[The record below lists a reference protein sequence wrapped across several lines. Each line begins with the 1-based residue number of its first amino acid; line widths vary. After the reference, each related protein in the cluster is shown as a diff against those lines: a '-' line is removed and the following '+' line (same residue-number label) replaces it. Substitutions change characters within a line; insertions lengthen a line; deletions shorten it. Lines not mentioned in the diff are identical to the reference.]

1 MNVWIGAAVFS
12 ALSVCFV
19 ASPKIAKSRS
29 GDYVTARAIGGF
41 STVDDISE
49 NASGTLQINNSEDV
63 VAGLEIALGYDWSVK
78 GVPVR
83 SEIAYHHRFRF
94 DFDVRII
101 DGTIVNGF
109 ENNLRS
115 DVVLVNLF
123 YDIELQSMWRPY
135 VGGGVGWVHN
145 TSDVDFDRV
154 DLVGGAQENRED
166 TTDDLAWWI
175 GIGLNYRWSDRWWLE
190 LGYRYIDLGRIES
203 GPFNNGTVIEA
214 EQYVSHD
221 IAFGLQYRF

>member
-1 MNVWIGAAVFS
+1 MDFGGGMNVWIGAAVFS
-12 ALSVCFV
+12 ALSVCLV

-29 GDYVTARAIGGF
+29 GDYVTARAIGGC

-145 TSDVDFDRV
+145 TSMWISTVSTWSVVPKRTARTPPTTW
-154 DLVGGAQENRED
+154 LGG
-166 TTDDLAWWI
+166 
-175 GIGLNYRWSDRWWLE
+175 
-190 LGYRYIDLGRIES
+190 LGS
-203 GPFNNGTVIEA
+203 A
-214 EQYVSHD
+214 
-221 IAFGLQYRF
+221 